1 VTLQV
6 TYAPKATNAAAGT
19 LTLNS
24 NSSTNPTANITMTGT
39 GVVASSPQLTVNP
52 TSLNFGDVALASNA
66 TLGVT
71 LTSTGS
77 SAVTVNS
84 ATISGSGFTVSGA
97 SFPVTLSPQQAVT
110 LQVKFAPTSTSS
122 ATGTLT
128 VSSNVSTIVVNLS
141 GTGSQHQVNLSWQAP
156 GNSPVTVSG
165 YNIYRATGNS
175 SSYQLL
181 NSSIDTQTTYVDSSV
196 QSGTVYTYYV
206 ESVGS
211 SGTAS
216 DPSSSA
222 SVTIP

>member
-1 VTLQV
+1 
-6 TYAPKATNAAAGT
+6 
-19 LTLNS
+19 
-24 NSSTNPTANITMTGT
+24 
-39 GVVASSPQLTVNP
+39 
-52 TSLNFGDVALASNA
+52 
-66 TLGVT
+66 
-71 LTSTGS
+71 
-77 SAVTVNS
+77 
-84 ATISGSGFTVSGA
+84 
-97 SFPVTLSPQQAVT
+97 VTLSPQQAVT

-128 VSSNVSTIVVNLS
+128 VSSNVSTIAVNLS

-206 ESVGS
+206 ESVSS